1 MLPTC
6 VMGFPLLYISML
18 HSNDTL
24 WSFILTLGRSRA
36 EQRQAEKENKEN
48 GVKELSLQILFS

>member
-1 MLPTC
+1 M
-6 VMGFPLLYISML
+6 I

-36 EQRQAEKENKEN
+36 ERRQAEKENKEN
-48 GVKELSLQILFS
+48 RVKELSLPILFSEELERADRP